1 MRFEVCAVSACSDG
15 SCSGVSALT
24 SHLQAP
30 IQQYADKISGYFV
43 PFIVGISLLTLVAWI
58 FIGFLDFSLVEKYF
72 PVSIQ
77 TSLLDVTDSDQGLSR
92 CFPLLGDYIQHFLLA
107 GLRQKHLSGRGGGPL
122 RLPGFHHSVVHRLS
136 LFPWLG
142 NPYSCH
148 GGHWGWS
155 SKWHPDKGRRAT

>member
-1 MRFEVCAVSACSDG
+1 MSICCDG
-15 SCSGVSALT
+15 SCSGVSLLT

-43 PFIVGISLLTLVAWI
+43 PFIVGISLLTLIAWI
-58 FIGFLDFSLVEKYF
+58 IIGFLDFSLVEKYF
-72 PVSIQ
+72 PVSLQ
-77 TSLLDVTDSDQGLSR
+77 TSLLDVSDSDKRPRR
-92 CFPLLGDYIQHFLLA
+92 CFTSLTVGESAYIQHFLLA

-122 RLPGFHHSVVHRLS
+122 RLPGFHHGVVHRLS

-155 SKWHPDKGRRAT
+155 SEWHPDKGRRAT